1 VYPLSHGR
9 KSEIL
14 NTGSS
19 NNLSFLEEE
28 LQRVLS
34 TGVHKVFPFLQFV
47 QGSWKVI
54 KVSYSSFEKCSSSA
68 LAFCAVA
75 LFPAVG
81 LIIYFACYRLSSL
94 ALLIFQT
101 GVPTA
106 MSSCLKQQINV
117 HKRKSSATE

>member
-1 VYPLSHGR
+1 MYALSYDG
-9 KSEIL
+9 KLEIL

-28 LQRVLS
+28 LERVLS
-34 TGVHKVFPFLQFV
+34 TGVHKVLPFLQSM

-68 LAFCAVA
+68 LAFCDVA
-75 LFPAVG
+75 PLPEVG
-81 LIIYFACYRLSSL
+81 LIIYFACYRPSSS
-94 ALLIFQT
+94 ALLISQT

-106 MSSCLKQQINV
+106 MSSCLTQQINV
-117 HKRKSSATE
+117 RKRKSGTTE